1 MKNLILK
8 SILILAALSLALG
21 AGYAQAAQDTPESVA
36 KAYFDA
42 MQAGDWAKCAT
53 YMHDDALASMKRTLG
68 SVINADKSGEA
79 AKSIFGLKSGA
90 EYAQLSESVIF
101 ERLMSFITGSVPEMK
116 AVMSAS
122 TTSILGKVDEGPDL
136 THIVFRTQIKL
147 ASAEMNEVDLMTF
160 KKQGATWRG
169 LFPSDM
175 EEMFTKFA
183 EGMTRAPKGEEKN
196 APPEKRKGT
205 VRKP

>member
-8 SILILAALSLALG
+8 SILILAALSVAPG

-36 KAYFDA
+36 KAYFAA

-53 YMHDDALASMKRTLG
+53 YMHADALASMKRTLG
-68 SVINADKSGEA
+68 SIISGDKSGEA
-79 AKSIFGLKSGA
+79 AKAIFGLKSGA
-90 EYAQLSESVIF
+90 EYAQLSETVIF
-101 ERLMSFITGSVPEMK
+101 ERLMSFITGSAPEMK
-116 AVMSAS
+116 AVLSAS

-136 THIVFRTQIKL
+136 THIVFRTLIKL
-147 ASAEMNEVDLMTF
+147 ASAEINEVDLMTF

-183 EGMTRAPKGEEKN
+183 EGMTRASKEEEKN
-196 APPEKRKGT
+196 APPEKGKRT

>member
-1 MKNLILK
+1 MKKLILK
-8 SILILAALSLALG
+8 SILIPAALSLALG

-36 KAYFDA
+36 KAYFAA
-42 MQAGDWAKCAT
+42 MQEGDWAKCAT
-53 YMHDDALASMKRTLG
+53 FMHADALASMKRTLG
-68 SVINADKSGEA
+68 SVISVDKSGEA

-90 EYAQLSESVIF
+90 EYAQLSETVIF

-116 AVMSAS
+116 AVLSAS

-136 THIVFRTQIKL
+136 THIVFRTQIKV
-147 ASAEMNEVDLMTF
+147 ANAEMNEVDLMSF

-169 LFPSDM
+169 LLTSDM

-183 EGMTRAPKGEEKN
+183 EGMTRATKVEEKN
-196 APPEKRKGT
+196 AHPERGKGT
-205 VRKP
+205 GRKP